1 MQSNPE
7 WNASKPLFKELWQF
21 NTFTSIWTKM
31 PMYGNIPSQLASHTA
46 TLMHIRGQN
55 PKLMVYGG
63 TGTPYGVI
71 TSHFIFLLGKIVKI
85 TILGTVYNTNLC

>member
-1 MQSNPE
+1 
-7 WNASKPLFKELWQF
+7 
-21 NTFTSIWTKM
+21 M